1 MLASIL
7 VTESPTTRDRIL
19 SATAALLAEGGR
31 DAVSTRAISSAAGV
45 QAPTIY
51 RTFGDLRGLLDSVAA
66 AGFAS
71 AQAEFD
77 AVDAPADPVD
87 ALRAAWDHHV
97 AFGLAEPH
105 LYALMFTG
113 RPGEES
119 EAARLARGV
128 LAAHVRAVAEAGRL
142 TVEVEH
148 AARLLQSAALG
159 CTLTLASAPDDE
171 LSARSR
177 EAVLAAITT
186 AEAGPTDPA
195 ARAFAAH
202 AVALRTALPGVD
214 GLTTAESAL
223 LDEWLLRLTR

>member
-1 MLASIL
+1 MLASVL

-19 SATAALLAEGGR
+19 QATATLLAEGGR

-66 AGFAS
+66 TGFAAS
-71 AQAEFD
+71 LAEFERSDTPDD
-77 AVDAPADPVD
+77 AVD

-97 AFGLAEPH
+97 SFGRSEPH
-105 LYALMFTG
+105 LYALMFTA

-128 LAAHVRAVAEAGRL
+128 LLAHVRAVAEAGRL
-142 TVEVEH
+142 TVDVEQ
-148 AARLLQSAALG
+148 AAGLVQSAVLG
-159 CTLTLASAPDDE
+159 CTLTSPDDDE

-195 ARAFAAH
+195 ARAVVAH
-202 AVALRTALPGVD
+202 AVALRTALPAVEALSAAER
-214 GLTTAESAL
+214 GLLE
-223 LDEWLLRLTR
+223 EWLVRIAR

>member
-1 MLASIL
+1 M
-7 VTESPTTRDRIL
+7 TESPTTRDRIL
-19 SATAALLAEGGR
+19 RATAELLAEGGR

-66 AGFAS
+66 AGFA
-71 AQAEFD
+71 AAHAEFER
-77 AVDAPADPVD
+77 VDHPADPVD

-105 LYALMFTG
+105 LYALMFTA

-128 LAAHVRAVAEAGRL
+128 LLEHVRAVADAGRL
-142 TVEVEH
+142 TVDVER

-159 CTLTLASAPDDE
+159 CTLTLSAVDDDE

-177 EAVLAAITT
+177 EAVLSAITT
-186 AEAGPTDPA
+186 AEAGSADPA
-195 ARAFAAH
+195 ARAVAGH
-202 AVALRTALPGVD
+202 AVALRTALPELGALSAGER
-214 GLTTAESAL
+214 GLLE
-223 LDEWLLRLTR
+223 EWLVRLAH

>member
-1 MLASIL
+1 ML

-87 ALRAAWDHHV
+87 ALRAAWDHHI

-128 LAAHVRAVAEAGRL
+128 LAGHVRAVAEAGRL

-186 AEAGPTDPA
+186 TEAGPTDPA

-202 AVALRTALPGVD
+202 AVALRTALSGVD
-214 GLTTAESAL
+214 GLSAAESAL

>member
-1 MLASIL
+1 M
-7 VTESPTTRDRIL
+7 TESPTTRDRIL
-19 SATAALLAEGGR
+19 RATAELLAEGGR

-66 AGFAS
+66 AGFAAS
-71 AQAEFD
+71 LAQFEST
-77 AVDAPADPVD
+77 DAPDDPVD

-105 LYALMFTG
+105 LYALVFTA

-128 LAAHVRAVAEAGRL
+128 LVAHVRAVAEAGRL
-142 TVEVEH
+142 TVDVER
-148 AARLLQSAALG
+148 AARLLLSAVLG
-159 CTLTLASAPDDE
+159 CTLTARDDDE
-171 LSARSR
+171 LSMRSR

-186 AEAGPTDPA
+186 KEAGPTDPA
-195 ARAFAAH
+195 ARAVVAH
-202 AVALRTALPGVD
+202 AVALRAALPELEA
-214 GLTTAESAL
+214 LTPGERTL
-223 LDEWLLRLTR
+223 LDEWLVRIAR